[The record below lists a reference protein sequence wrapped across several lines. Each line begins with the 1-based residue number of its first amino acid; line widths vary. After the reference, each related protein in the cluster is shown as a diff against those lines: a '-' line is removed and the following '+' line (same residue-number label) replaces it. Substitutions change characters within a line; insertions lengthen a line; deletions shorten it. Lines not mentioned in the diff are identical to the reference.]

1 MVHLIWQV
9 EIPPDGAGRRRT
21 SAPDANP
28 DAAGRRRRTSG
39 RNVPLLMQ
47 ECCDVASAS
56 WLSSDELRR
65 VYSPVRIATSVLRI
79 EITTGVYASVH
90 SSMRG
95 ASNSAWASDED
106 NGSTWTYV

>member
-1 MVHLIWQV
+1 MSDLS
-9 EIPPDGAGRRRT
+9 AGLVWYAEFYEGGWTNFGNR
-21 SAPDANP
+21 
-28 DAAGRRRRTSG
+28 
-39 RNVPLLMQ
+39 L